1 MRNTLDFFFFIGS
14 TYTYLTVNRIE
25 ALAEREGVAFRWR
38 PFNVRALM
46 IEQNNRPFV
55 GKPVKLKYMWRDVER
70 RAGNYGVPF
79 RAIPPYPVDMDD
91 LANRVGI
98 VAAGQGWCPE
108 YTRAVYRSWF
118 LDGIDPGDLDG
129 LTRVLSGLGRDP
141 DSVLAEANA
150 QGARERY
157 IAETDSARKLGIFG
171 SPTFVYGEE
180 IFWGDDRL
188 EDAVRWA
195 KTSAEAFSE

>member
-1 MRNTLDFFFFIGS
+1 MRTTLDFFFFIGS

-25 ALAEREGVAFRWR
+25 ALAEWEGVKVRWR

-70 RAGNYGVPF
+70 RSARYGIPF
-79 RAIPPYPVDMDD
+79 RTIPPYPVDLHD
-91 LANRVGI
+91 LANRIGI
-98 VAAGQGWCPE
+98 VAAGQGWCPD
-108 YTRAVYRSWF
+108 YTKAVYRSWF
-118 LDGIDPGDLDG
+118 LDGIDPGDVDA
-129 LTRVLSGLGRDP
+129 LTRVLTGLGKDP
-141 DSVLAEANA
+141 EAVIA
-150 QGARERY
+150 QAQGHGARERY
-157 IAETDSARKLGIFG
+157 VSETDTARDLGVFG
-171 SPTFVYGEE
+171 SPTFVHGKE

-195 KTSAEAFSE
+195 KAGS